1 MSRYFIEYWTTE
13 DGHLLYLVLID
24 SIEIHE
30 SQDLAEHFG
39 GTTRSRKIRKFINR
53 KKDLSYL
60 KAQAKQL
67 RGSLLKSGPL
77 DFATKNTFPLFLVT
91 EEALVGIY

>member
-1 MSRYFIEYWTTE
+1 MSGTVSFGQTTAKSEKKTFQVLMCRYFIEYWTTE

-24 SIEIHE
+24 SIETHE

-39 GTTRSRKIRKFINR
+39 GTTRSRKIRKFING

-67 RGSLLKSGPL
+67 KYGNKKR
-77 DFATKNTFPLFLVT
+77 
-91 EEALVGIY
+91 

>member
-1 MSRYFIEYWTTE
+1 MCRYFIEYWTTE

-39 GTTRSRKIRKFINR
+39 GTTRSRKIRKFING
-53 KKDLSYL
+53 KKD
-60 KAQAKQL
+60 
-67 RGSLLKSGPL
+67 
-77 DFATKNTFPLFLVT
+77 
-91 EEALVGIY
+91 

>member
-1 MSRYFIEYWTTE
+1 MSGTVSFGQTTAKSEKKTLQVLMCRYFIEYWTTE

-30 SQDLAEHFG
+30 SQDFAEHFG
-39 GTTRSRKIRKFINR
+39 GTTRSRKIKKFING
-53 KKDLSYL
+53 KKDSSYL

-67 RGSLLKSGPL
+67 KYGNKKR
-77 DFATKNTFPLFLVT
+77 
-91 EEALVGIY
+91 